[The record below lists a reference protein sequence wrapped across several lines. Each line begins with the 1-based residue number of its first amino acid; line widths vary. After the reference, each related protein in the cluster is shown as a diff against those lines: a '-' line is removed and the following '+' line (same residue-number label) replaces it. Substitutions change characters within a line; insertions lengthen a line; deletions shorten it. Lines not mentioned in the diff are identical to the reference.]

1 MIFFF
6 FCGHCTHQYV
16 ATVALVSSFKAAPY
30 ISSAEP
36 YTVLGYEPVTAEERD
51 RAGGLSERNEE
62 TQSIWK
68 HIAAQHAKTNQQL
81 SGWHCN
87 KRRRSQSTAKENTQ
101 PDKCKLSV
109 NPTVSEDHLFWHF
122 KICSLT
128 GYGPKLW
135 KQFYWKRS
143 PKHMSSTED
152 HIKLAAIE
160 ACSFLR
166 HLCRF
171 LQPWLFQ
178 QKLAWQ
184 RRRENGRN
192 ITQGLLKRHSGI
204 HRRGILPLAQVKGQ
218 TGLALYNNMKSE
230 FSTPPFL
237 GWISATL
244 AQISRPW

>member
-1 MIFFF
+1 MSQWQQKRETEREVWVSETKR
-6 FCGHCTHQYV
+6 HRAYENTLLHSMQKQ
-16 ATVALVSSFKAAPY
+16 TSSFQAGTATRGDDHRAQPRKAH
-30 ISSAEP
+30 SL
-36 YTVLGYEPVTAEERD
+36 T
-51 RAGGLSERNEE
+51 
-62 TQSIWK
+62 
-68 HIAAQHAKTNQQL
+68 
-81 SGWHCN
+81 
-87 KRRRSQSTAKENTQ
+87 
-101 PDKCKLSV
+101 SV
-109 NPTVSEDHLFWHF
+109 NEDHLFWHF